1 MRPIHWLILGMLL
14 LAGCAYDSP
23 QTNGAAPTKST
34 AQLLNTYWKLTEL
47 DGQVITTP
55 QDAREIHFVME
66 SENPR
71 VHGFSGCN
79 QHDGWLCAER
89 KRAEVRPDGRH
100 VDGLRRGHG
109 PREEISRRC
118 SATWLGWEI
127 AGETLKLLNADG
139 KTLAVFESRYLK

>member
-1 MRPIHWLILGMLL
+1 MRPNPWLILGMLL

-23 QTNGAAPTKST
+23 QTQGAAPTQST

-79 QHDGWLCAER
+79 RLMGGYVLNGSELKFDQMGGTLMACDGNMDLE
-89 KRAEVRPDGRH
+89 KKF
-100 VDGLRRGHG
+100 
-109 PREEISRRC
+109 
-118 SATWLGWEI
+118 LGMFGDVARWEI
-127 AGETLKLLNADG
+127 AGETLTLANADG

>member
-1 MRPIHWLILGMLL
+1 MRPNHWLILGMLL

-23 QTNGAAPTKST
+23 QTQGAPPAKST

-79 QHDGWLCAER
+79 RMMGGYVLNGSELKFDQMGGTLMACAANMDLE
-89 KRAEVRPDGRH
+89 KKF
-100 VDGLRRGHG
+100 
-109 PREEISRRC
+109 
-118 SATWLGWEI
+118 LGMFGDVARWEI
-127 AGETLKLLNADG
+127 AGETLTLANADD

>member
-55 QDAREIHFVME
+55 QNAREIHFVME

-79 QHDGWLCAER
+79 SLMGGFVLNGNELKFDQMGGTLMACAADMDLE
-89 KRAEVRPDGRH
+89 KRF
-100 VDGLRRGHG
+100 
-109 PREEISRRC
+109 
-118 SATWLGWEI
+118 LGMFGDVARWEI

>member
-1 MRPIHWLILGMLL
+1 MRPNHWLILGMLL

-23 QTNGAAPTKST
+23 QNKGAAPTQST

-79 QHDGWLCAER
+79 GMMGGYVLNGNELKFDQMGGTLMACNADMDLEKKFLVMFGDVAR
-89 KRAEVRPDGRH
+89 
-100 VDGLRRGHG
+100 
-109 PREEISRRC
+109 
-118 SATWLGWEI
+118 WEI
-127 AGETLKLLNADG
+127 AGETLTLVNADG

>member
-1 MRPIHWLILGMLL
+1 MRPNPWLILGMLL
-14 LAGCAYDSP
+14 LAGCVYDSP
-23 QTNGAAPTKST
+23 QTKGAAPTKST

-47 DGQVITTP
+47 GDQVITTP

-79 QHDGWLCAER
+79 RMMGGYVLNGNELKFDQMGGTLMACAANMDVEKKFLAMFGDVAR
-89 KRAEVRPDGRH
+89 
-100 VDGLRRGHG
+100 
-109 PREEISRRC
+109 
-118 SATWLGWEI
+118 WEI
-127 AGETLKLLNADG
+127 AGETLTLVNTDD